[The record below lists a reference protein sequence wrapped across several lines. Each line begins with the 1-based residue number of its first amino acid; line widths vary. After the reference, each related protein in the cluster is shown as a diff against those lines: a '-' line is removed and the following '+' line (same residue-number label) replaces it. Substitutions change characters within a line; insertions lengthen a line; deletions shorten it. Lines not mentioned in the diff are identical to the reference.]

1 MRIAIAHTGKS
12 KDVAQY
18 LPNNFQVLGRTLD
31 NSGTIIVGVDDH
43 GWSLDAYVIPR
54 LGSALISCEEVFEI
68 NGLCITQLELNLKT
82 AQESE
87 AKYQT
92 ERLLTPKRGR
102 TRALTD
108 TRIEEVRY
116 AWSQNDMAWQ
126 WYREHSGYEKPHHL
140 TIADLAKRFRV
151 SEGVIA
157 DVINCTGAYKS

>member
-68 NGLCITQLELNLKT
+68 NGLCITQLELNLTNARK
-82 AQESE
+82 AEE
-87 AKYQT
+87 KYQKK
-92 ERLLTPKRGR
+92 EKKRGR

-140 TIADLAKRFRV
+140 TMADLAKRFRV

-157 DVINCTGAYKS
+157 DVINETGAYKS

>member
-12 KDVAQY
+12 KDVARY

-31 NSGTIIVGVDDH
+31 NTGTIIVGVDDH

-82 AQESE
+82 AQEAE
-87 AKYQT
+87 EKYH
-92 ERLLTPKRGR
+92 PKDKKRGR
-102 TRALTD
+102 KRALTD
-108 TRIEEVRY
+108 ESVSMVRHL
-116 AWSQNDMAWQ
+116 WRVNDNDWQ
-126 WYREHSGYEKPHHL
+126 RYRAEPNLTTKPHHL
-140 TIADLAKRFRV
+140 TVADLAKRFRV

-157 DVINCTGAYKS
+157 DVINETGAYS

>member
-31 NSGTIIVGVDDH
+31 NTGTIIVGVDDH

-68 NGLCITQLELNLKT
+68 NGLCITQLELNLTNARK
-82 AQESE
+82 AEE
-87 AKYQT
+87 KYQKK
-92 ERLLTPKRGR
+92 EKKRGR

-126 WYREHSGYEKPHHL
+126 WYREHSGFEKPHHL
-140 TIADLAKRFRV
+140 TMADLAKRFRV
-151 SEGVIA
+151 SEGVVA
-157 DVINCTGAYKS
+157 DVINRTGAYKS